1 MHALQNELLKRKSS
15 ETNLE
20 LSIGIRPE
28 HLEITNQ
35 SDENTF
41 SATVAYRENLGSDI
55 FFHVNTEDGMNRI
68 IVRGIPQ
75 FTNEI
80 SNGSKVNIKRASD
93 KALLFNKEGKR
104 VQFNNA

>member
-1 MHALQNELLKRKSS
+1 
-15 ETNLE
+15 
-20 LSIGIRPE
+20 
-28 HLEITNQ
+28 
-35 SDENTF
+35 
-41 SATVAYRENLGSDI
+41 
-55 FFHVNTEDGMNRI
+55 MNRI

-93 KALLFNKEGKR
+93 KALLFNKEGTR